1 MNEYTR
7 KKVRVAVGLIALVIC
22 LLLVVAGHNFGAS
35 GSLSNGIGGLC
46 IELLGLAGVLVL
58 LGIYNKGYK

>member
-7 KKVRVAVGLIALVIC
+7 KKVKIAVGLVALVLC
-22 LLLVVAGHNFGAS
+22 LVLVVFGHNFGS
-35 GSLSNGIGGLC
+35 CGTLSTGIGGLG
-46 IELLGLAGVLVL
+46 IELVGLAGVLVL